1 MVKAPADGSNHVAR
15 QRGISLYIYLS
26 FSGLKYF
33 VTIHKKHGGEVMKK
47 LIIASVLLIIAVA
60 GCQKKE
66 EPKQYDF
73 PSGPPGTV
81 QSMDQAKLLKEA
93 LAKDPKNVDAWIS
106 LGNMMMDS
114 SRFSEA
120 IDAYEKALA
129 LDPKNIDVRVDMGTC
144 YRNIGKPDL
153 AVKEYRKALEVNPQH
168 MLAHMNLGIVLAY
181 DLRDSKGAV
190 KEFEK
195 ALAIAPN
202 GPNAERLKQE
212 IQKLK
217 AAK

>member
-1 MVKAPADGSNHVAR
+1 
-15 QRGISLYIYLS
+15 
-26 FSGLKYF
+26 
-33 VTIHKKHGGEVMKK
+33 MKK
-47 LIIASVLLIIAVA
+47 LIAASVILIFAVA

-66 EPKQYDF
+66 EPKQQYEF
-73 PSGPPGTV
+73 PSGSVGPV
-81 QSMDQAKLLKEA
+81 QSMDQVKLLREA
-93 LAKDPKNVDAWIS
+93 LAKDPKNVNAWIS

-129 LDPKNIDVRVDMGTC
+129 IDPGNVDVRVDMGTC
-144 YRNIGKPDL
+144 YRNTGKPDL

-168 MLAHMNLGIVLAY
+168 MHALKNLGIVYAY
-181 DLRDSKGAV
+181 DLKDSKEAV
-190 KEFEK
+190 KAFEK
-195 ALAIAPN
+195 ALAVAPN
-202 GPNAERLKQE
+202 DPDAERLKQE

>member
-1 MVKAPADGSNHVAR
+1 
-15 QRGISLYIYLS
+15 
-26 FSGLKYF
+26 
-33 VTIHKKHGGEVMKK
+33 MKK
-47 LIIASVLLIIAVA
+47 IIMVSILLIFAVV

-66 EPKQYDF
+66 EPKQQYEF
-73 PSGPPGTV
+73 PSGPVGQV

-114 SRFSEA
+114 SKFSEA

-129 LDPKNIDVRVDMGTC
+129 IDPKNIDVRVDMGTC
-144 YRNIGKPDL
+144 YRNAGKPDI
-153 AVKEYRKALEVNPQH
+153 AIREYRKALEMNPQH
-168 MLAHMNLGIVLAY
+168 LHALKNMGIVYAY
-181 DLRDSKGAV
+181 DLRDGKEAV
-190 KEFEK
+190 KVFEK

-202 GPNAERLKQE
+202 DPDAERLKQE

>member
-1 MVKAPADGSNHVAR
+1 
-15 QRGISLYIYLS
+15 
-26 FSGLKYF
+26 
-33 VTIHKKHGGEVMKK
+33 MKR
-47 LIIASVLLIIAVA
+47 LITVSVLLIFAVA

-66 EPKQYDF
+66 EPKQQYEF

-81 QSMDQAKLLKEA
+81 QSMDQAKMLKEA
-93 LAKDPKNVDAWIS
+93 LAKDPKNVAGWIS

-129 LDPKNIDVRVDMGTC
+129 LEPKNADVRVDLGTC
-144 YRNIGKPDL
+144 YRNTGKPDM

-168 MLAHMNLGIVLAY
+168 MHALKNMGIVYAY
-181 DLRDSKGAV
+181 DLRDSKEAV
-190 KEFEK
+190 KVFEK
-195 ALAIAPN
+195 ALAISPN
-202 GPNAERLKQE
+202 DPDAERLKQE

>member
-1 MVKAPADGSNHVAR
+1 
-15 QRGISLYIYLS
+15 
-26 FSGLKYF
+26 
-33 VTIHKKHGGEVMKK
+33 MKK
-47 LIIASVLLIIAVA
+47 LIIASVLVVFAVV

-93 LAKDPKNVDAWIS
+93 LAKDPKNVDGWIS

-120 IDAYEKALA
+120 VNAYEKALA
-129 LDPKNIDVRVDMGTC
+129 IDPKNIDVRVDLGTC
-144 YRNIGKPDL
+144 YRNIGKPDM

-168 MLAHMNLGIVLAY
+168 LHALKNMGIVYAY
-181 DLRDSKGAV
+181 DLRDSKEAV
-190 KEFEK
+190 KAFEK
-195 ALAIAPN
+195 ALAVAPN
-202 GPNAERLKQE
+202 DPDAERLKQE